1 MVSPVGAVENE
12 DREPVPLDRG
22 RIRAVRYPVE
32 KIKDAILHPDPEI
45 RDRATSYFAKAYSDD
60 ASIMPQVI
68 RAVETYGRQD
78 AYRLIGLARD
88 LRQTDES
95 IAWVIGELNDES
107 SDRFESYT
115 YNLSMVLAEADA
127 ALLLPREAAILEAR
141 HLQADLRPALTE
153 RLRML
158 SWDEATCWRELEAF
172 CEAAVG
178 RRSAG
183 EVNLGHARRIVEAL
197 ARHGRECEGK
207 LLDLLGQ
214 EVAGDDRSLMLWMEP
229 LVVRLAGLIRLEAA
243 IAPIV
248 AKLLADGG
256 DILNEECAEALTRIG
271 APAVLH
277 AIAEAYPGA
286 GDHFRIYATGPL
298 ENIHSDPA
306 VETCLH
312 LLGREPDEPLRRHLA
327 QALLTQFAS
336 EGIEEARRLLVG
348 RELDFEAR
356 GLRDYLL
363 ETCALTGER
372 FPEYDEW
379 QAASRAEKEAH
390 RKRVEELRGDSM
402 GLLKYAL
409 EKLTGRKAS
418 DLPEAESR
426 RPPIAPPAQ
435 PRRPEGRRKVGRNE
449 PCPCG
454 SGKKFKMCCGRR

>member
-1 MVSPVGAVENE
+1 M
-12 DREPVPLDRG
+12 
-22 RIRAVRYPVE
+22 RAVRYPAE

-45 RDRATSYFAKAYSDD
+45 RDRATSYFARAYSDD
-60 ASIMPQVI
+60 ASIMTQVI
-68 RAVETYGRQD
+68 KSVETYGRQD

-95 IAWVIGELNDES
+95 IAWVIGELNGGS
-107 SDRFESYT
+107 SDRFESYP
-115 YNLSMVLAEADA
+115 YNLSMVLAEADPT
-127 ALLLPREAAILEAR
+127 LLLPREAAILEAR
-141 HLQADLRPALTE
+141 HLQPDLRPALTE
-153 RLRML
+153 RLGML

-178 RRSAG
+178 QSSTG
-183 EVNLGHARRIVEAL
+183 EVNLDHARRIVEAL

-207 LLDLLGQ
+207 VFDLLGP
-214 EVAGDDRSLMLWMEP
+214 EVAADDRSPMLWMEP

-243 IAPIV
+243 ISPIV

-271 APAVLH
+271 TPAVLH
-277 AIAEAYPGA
+277 ALAGAYPGA
-286 GDHFRIYATGPL
+286 GDHFRLYATGPPG
-298 ENIHSDPA
+298 NIHSDLA
-306 VETCLH
+306 VETCMH
-312 LLGREPDEPLRRHLA
+312 LLRQEPDEPLRRQLA

-336 EGIEEARRLLVG
+336 EGIEAARRLLVG
-348 RELDFEAR
+348 RELDFEGR

-363 ETCALTGER
+363 ETCTLTGER

-379 QAASRAEKEAH
+379 LAASRAEKEAH
-390 RKRVEELRGDSM
+390 RKRVEELRGDPTR
-402 GLLKYAL
+402 LLMYAV
-409 EKLTGRKAS
+409 EKLTGRKAA
-418 DLPEAESR
+418 DVPGAESR
-426 RPPIAPPAQ
+426 RPPIAPLAQ